1 MRIRIGVLKS
11 VLSEE
16 IRALEVEASEC
27 RVWMEKMGSF
37 DLSLFGRWGV

>member
-11 VLSEE
+11 VLFEE

-27 RVWMEKMGSF
+27 RVWMAKMGLF
-37 DLSLFGRWGV
+37 DLGVFAWDVR